1 MIFPGHNDNIQ
12 CAPHDRHLFGLFV
25 TTTAAAAA
33 GIVELFFQEY
43 DEILFFDALN
53 VHIH

>member
-12 CAPHDRHLFGLFV
+12 CAPHDRYLFGLFV
-25 TTTAAAAA
+25 TAAAATA
-33 GIVELFFQEY
+33 AIVELFFQGY